1 MSERVKVPAIRF
13 KGFSVPWEGTKF
25 GKVVSLRRG
34 LTYSPKDVVK
44 KNEGIR
50 VLRSSNI
57 NEDQFQLTDED
68 VFVDE
73 RAINIEYI
81 KPGDILITSANG
93 SNRLVGKHALVD
105 CLTGKT
111 VHGGFMLAGTAKH
124 PYFANALMSA
134 PWYDKFI
141 IGNVLGGNGAIGNLN
156 ISDLQKQAVIIPEE
170 NEQARIGEFF
180 HNLDRLITLEQCKLS
195 KLKNVKEALLEKM
208 FPQEGESVPQ
218 IRFAGFSGAWEQK
231 KFGQIFDYLWNN
243 SMSRADL
250 TYEKESI
257 QNIHYGDVLIKF
269 PEILDMEKEDVPYIM
284 KRILNVSKNSL
295 LKDGDIVVTD
305 AAEDETVGKC
315 CEMKNICDHKVVSG
329 LHTIPCRPKVSFG
342 TGYLGFYMNSSA
354 YHNQLLRLIQ
364 GSKISS
370 ISKSAL
376 ENTLIKY
383 PRLID
388 EQLQI
393 GKLFCDYNASI
404 ILQQQKI
411 EKLQN
416 FKKACLEK
424 MFV

>member
-1 MSERVKVPAIRF
+1 MRIEYDDIVSGTGELKTTVFEKISNKAGIEF
-13 KGFSVPWEGTKF
+13 HKGDVLYGKLRPYLQNWVLPSFSGLAVGDFWVLQPQDTDSGFLYNLIQTSQFASFANQSIGTKMPRADWNLISKTPF
-25 GKVVSLRRG
+25 SL
-34 LTYSPKDVVK
+34 PK
-44 KNEGIR
+44 
-50 VLRSSNI
+50 S
-57 NEDQFQLTDED
+57 
-68 VFVDE
+68 
-73 RAINIEYI
+73 
-81 KPGDILITSANG
+81 IT
-93 SNRLVGKHALVD
+93 
-105 CLTGKT
+105 
-111 VHGGFMLAGTAKH
+111 
-124 PYFANALMSA
+124 
-134 PWYDKFI
+134 
-141 IGNVLGGNGAIGNLN
+141 
-156 ISDLQKQAVIIPEE
+156 
-170 NEQARIGEFF
+170 EQARIGAFF
-180 HNLDRLITLEQCKLS
+180 HNLDRLITLQQRKLA

-218 IRFAGFSGAWEQK
+218 IRFAGFNGAWEQK